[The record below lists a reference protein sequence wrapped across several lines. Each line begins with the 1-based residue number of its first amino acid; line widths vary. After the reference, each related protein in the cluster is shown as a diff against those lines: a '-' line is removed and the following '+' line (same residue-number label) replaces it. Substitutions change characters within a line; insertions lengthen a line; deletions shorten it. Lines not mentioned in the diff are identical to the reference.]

1 MSSKAALVVLLTT
14 AITACGGAPDASDG
28 TASTAPSDRQNSQ
41 PETVNAD
48 SGSIDIVV
56 VGKTVEKN
64 SRGDADSVQCQLSFT
79 VENRGASEIKSL
91 VVNFDISNRT
101 TAEVI
106 KAGSQMVIAAKIGV
120 GETTSPWGSHVVDDF
135 RCTDLSLRFPGQP
148 SYQCRTTTSATCA
161 AFTYAGSDDVTVEP
175 AVPSNSGN

>member
-1 MSSKAALVVLLTT
+1 MSSKGALILLLTA

-56 VGKTVEKN
+56 GGETVEKN
-64 SRGDADSVQCQLSFT
+64 SRGDADSVQCQISFT

-91 VVNFDISNRT
+91 VVNFDILNRT

-106 KAGSQMVIAAKIGV
+106 KAGSQMVIATKIGV
-120 GETTSPWGSHVVDDF
+120 GETTSPWGSHVVDDY
-135 RCTDLSLRFPGQP
+135 RCTDLRLRFPEQP
-148 SYQCRTTTSATCA
+148 SYHCRTTTSATCA
-161 AFTYAGSDDVTVEP
+161 GFTYAGSDDVTVEP